1 MGNEYLCTEL
11 THLKD
16 KQLKILALKKE
27 LQFGQDQPIRMDEKK
42 EGT

>member
-16 KQLKILALKKE
+16 KQLKILVKE